1 MKYIGTVEGIRNDFK
16 EKRFFE
22 KTKFQINYT
31 SDGIGKTFSI
41 SDIEKGI
48 QYSIPFDEL
57 IKIINKGEHK

>member
-1 MKYIGTVEGIRNDFK
+1 MKYIGTIEGFRND
-16 EKRFFE
+16 EKSFFE

-31 SDGIGKTFSI
+31 SDGMGKTFSI

-48 QYSIPFDEL
+48 QFSIPFDKL